1 MTGVEWALVLVPT
14 ALGVGSGAAWWWAR
28 RPKEVLVVAD
38 AEAALLVSVTTL
50 RRLGA
55 RITRYDTDA
64 LTLEARTA
72 TGDGHVLRVSARPAS
87 EGTTRLLIESD
98 ASDGRR
104 LVRRF
109 RAELARG
116 A

>member
-1 MTGVEWALVLVPT
+1 MPDHAWWLLAGLAVLV
-14 ALGVGSGAAWWWAR
+14 VGIAGATWRAR
-28 RPKEVLVVAD
+28 RPKEVLVLAD
-38 AEAALLVSVTTL
+38 AEAALLASVATL

-64 LTLEARTA
+64 LALEARA
-72 TGDGHVLRVSARPAS
+72 RPGDSHVLRVTAQPVRA
-87 EGTTRLLIESD
+87 GTTRLIIESD
-98 ASDGRR
+98 ARDRQR

-109 RAELARG
+109 RAELSRG

>member
-1 MTGVEWALVLVPT
+1 M
-14 ALGVGSGAAWWWAR
+14 
-28 RPKEVLVVAD
+28 
-38 AEAALLVSVTTL
+38 VSVATL

-72 TGDGHVLRVSARPAS
+72 QGDGHVVRVSAQRAS

-98 ASDGRR
+98 ARDGRQ

-109 RAELARG
+109 RAELVP
-116 A
+116 

>member
-1 MTGVEWALVLVPT
+1 VTGLEWALVSVLT
-14 ALGVGSGAAWWWAR
+14 ALGVGTASVWWRAR
-28 RPKEVLVVAD
+28 QPKEVLVVAE
-38 AEAALLVSVTTL
+38 AEAALLVSVATL

-64 LTLEARTA
+64 LTLEARA
-72 TGDGHVLRVSARPAS
+72 AAGDGHVLRVRAQPVS

-98 ASDGRR
+98 AGDGRQ

-109 RAELARG
+109 RAELSRG
-116 A
+116 V

>member
-1 MTGVEWALVLVPT
+1 VTGGELTLISALT
-14 ALGVGSGAAWWWAR
+14 AVAVGAVAAWWRVR
-28 RPKEVLVVAD
+28 RPKEVLVVAE
-38 AEAALLVSVTTL
+38 AEAALLASVATL

-72 TGDGHVLRVSARPAS
+72 AGDGHVLRVSAQPAG
-87 EGTTRLLIESD
+87 EGTTRLLIEAD
-98 ASDGRR
+98 AGDGRQ

>member
-1 MTGVEWALVLVPT
+1 MTDPGWWLVAGLAAL
-14 ALGVGSGAAWWWAR
+14 AAGAGYAWWR
-28 RPKEVLVVAD
+28 PPRPKEVLVLAD
-38 AEAALLVSVTTL
+38 AESALLVSVATL

-72 TGDGHVLRVSARPAS
+72 QGDGHVVRVSAQLAS

-98 ASDGRR
+98 ARDGRQ

-109 RAELARG
+109 RAELVRDA
-116 A
+116 